1 VSGQVERTRIL
12 VDERIVSVHGAAG
25 ALDAAEWDAVAAV
38 VSDALIDAAATV
50 TAVLAERFADA
61 DLVVTAER

>member
-12 VDERIVSVHGAAG
+12 VDERTVSVHGAAG
-25 ALDAAEWDAVAAV
+25 ALDAA
-38 VSDALIDAAATV
+38 ATA
-50 TAVLAERFADA
+50 TAVLADRFADA